1 MLSLIGA
8 LIALAWLSR
17 PDDEAAI
24 DTDSL
29 LDSWATAR
37 ANWSPAADPGIEVS
51 RHQRGVVLG

>member
-8 LIALAWLSR
+8 LIALTWLSR

-29 LDSWATAR
+29 VSSWATAR
-37 ANWSPAADPGIEVS
+37 GERTPAAEPGVQVS